1 MAGRSAS
8 ARGAEP
14 TRRLPPVSGPGSDR
28 APAGLSVSRTL
39 CRDPAV
45 AAGIKIANHPN
56 SVALFANIFAGDSEE
71 MLFIDV
77 AGSLRWLRHTLS
89 QPVGWEVVDLGVR
102 AHEVVAVTHPTG
114 LVFALV
120 IVGRSTIR
128 AYVLED
134 RPDGSSGPTWSEARF
149 DSPTLVRARRLS
161 IQYVPQR
168 PPNAYAFAFDGG
180 RGAPTAVT
188 VIESEIP
195 VEGASPRTEAYWRV
209 RFRTPVDDGLGDA
222 DRQLVCAMDG
232 PRDDPD
238 ELLIWSLGSDGLLH
252 ETRIEST
259 GGRENAALA
268 TGVDALAGLFSTP
281 RGVGCV
287 ALKKGSP
294 TVRPSIVVRSRA
306 GGEDRTAEPQVLDRY
321 LDQARV
327 WQDDRGMTH
336 VFGLADGGLHVVS
349 QVGLVA
355 AKPTRALLPVWD
367 STPRRSPVRVAIV
380 RPVVAGVSGFAL
392 DPRPAAHASEHVR
405 HDAGTA
411 STVDRCAIYTQDVDV
426 SSSPPCTVRR
436 PSAREPH
443 PVSRYKTLLTL
454 VDACGRPLA
463 DRAVDLTS
471 DQPIEVEVLGSFHR
485 TSPGR
490 PARLATDSR
499 GTIELQALA
508 RGPTAMS
515 VDLHVGGAEGNTIK
529 VTIRGTPH

>member
-14 TRRLPPVSGPGSDR
+14 TRQLPPVSGPGSDR
-28 APAGLSVSRTL
+28 APAGLSVSRML
-39 CRDPAV
+39 CRDPVV
-45 AAGIKIANHPN
+45 AAGVKIANQPN
-56 SVALFANIFAGDSEE
+56 SVALFANSFAGDCEE

-77 AGSLRWLRHTLS
+77 AGSLRWLRHTSS
-89 QPVGWEVVDLGVR
+89 QPLGWELVDLGVQ

-120 IVGRSTIR
+120 IVGRSAIR

-149 DSPTLVRARRLS
+149 ESPTLVRARRLS

-180 RGAPTAVT
+180 RGAPTTVT
-188 VIESEIP
+188 VVESEIP

-222 DRQLVCAMDG
+222 GRQIVCAMDG

-238 ELLIWSLGSDGLLH
+238 ELLIWSLSSDGVLH

-287 ALKKGSP
+287 ALSKGSRIVP
-294 TVRPSIVVRSRA
+294 PSIVVRSRA
-306 GGEDRTAEPQVLDRY
+306 YGEGCVSEPQPLDRY
-321 LDQARV
+321 LAQARV
-327 WQDDRGMTH
+327 WQDDRGAMH
-336 VFGLADGGLHVVS
+336 VFGLADGGLRVVR

-355 AKPTRALLPVWD
+355 AQPTRALLPVWETAPG
-367 STPRRSPVRVAIV
+367 SAGARVAIP
-380 RPVVAGVSGFAL
+380 RPLIDGVTRFAL

-405 HDAGTA
+405 HEAGIA
-411 STVDRCAIYTQDVDV
+411 GEVDQCAIYTQDVDV
-426 SSSPPCTVRR
+426 SSWPGCTVRR
-436 PSAREPH
+436 SSAREPH
-443 PVSRYKTLLTL
+443 PVSRYKTVLTL
-454 VDACGRPLA
+454 VDSVGRLLA
-463 DRAVDLTS
+463 DQAVDLTS
-471 DQPIEVEVLGSFHR
+471 DQPVDVDVHGSFHR

-499 GTIELQALA
+499 GTIELLTLA
-508 RGPTAMS
+508 RGPTTMS
-515 VDLHVGGAEGNTIK
+515 VDLHLGGAAGNTIK